1 MEKNNENGML
11 IPQTLEE
18 FASLVETGTHVF
30 YFTADWCGDCVY
42 LKPHLADIVA
52 TFPKIDFVEI
62 NRDKFIEACESMQI
76 FGIPSLV
83 IVRDGQEVARFV
95 DKNRKTKGEVLS
107 FLHTYL

>member
-1 MEKNNENGML
+1 ML

-83 IVRDGQEVARFV
+83 IVRDCQEVARFV
-95 DKNRKTKGEVLS
+95 DKNRKTKEEVLS